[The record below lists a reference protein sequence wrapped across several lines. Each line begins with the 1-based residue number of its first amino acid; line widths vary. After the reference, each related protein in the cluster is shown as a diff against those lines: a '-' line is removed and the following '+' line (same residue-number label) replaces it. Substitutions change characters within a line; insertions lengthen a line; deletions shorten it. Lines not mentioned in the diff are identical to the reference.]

1 VIKNKKLSV
10 SPLHIQILN
19 SNSGFRI
26 CSKCQQKEH
35 AALPRHETLNQV
47 ANRAEKTAICNQIF
61 WQKDFQTR
69 QRQIRMLT
77 YLTSKERTSEIS

>member
-1 VIKNKKLSV
+1 VTKKKLSV

-35 AALPRHETLNQV
+35 AGLRRRETLNLV

-69 QRQIRMLT
+69 QQQIRMLT
-77 YLTSKERTSEIS
+77 YLTSKERTSEIL